1 MQRNSGARLFPM
13 FISLIVII
21 IAVVAVV
28 SIGRALFFGGG
39 DSASELQNTAEA
51 DGLTNTDVG
60 RSVRLTVRGPIVADE
75 NFKSYTIQASPSA
88 RTMNVYKGYLDATEN
103 SRSYDNSQPAYEEFV
118 YALDK
123 ANMMKGTASTEGV
136 SEDLRGIC
144 ATGYLYEYATVNADR
159 TIKRLWTSTCGGS
172 KGTLDASVDQLN
184 SLFQK
189 QIPDY
194 NDLTPFKQ
202 SPLDG
207 LQF

>member
-1 MQRNSGARLFPM
+1 MQRNSGARLLPM

-28 SIGRALFFGGG
+28 SIGRALFFGGDG
-39 DSASELQNTAEA
+39 GNSDTQNVTEA
-51 DGLTNTDVG
+51 DGLLSTDVG

-75 NFKSYTIQASPSA
+75 NFKSYTIQASSA
-88 RTMNVYKGYLDATEN
+88 TRTMNVYKGYLDATEN

-123 ANMMKGTASTEGV
+123 ANMMKGTESTDNA
-136 SEDLRGIC
+136 SEDLRGVC

-159 TIKRLWTSTCGGS
+159 TVKRLWTSTCGGS
-172 KGTLDASVDQLN
+172 KGTLDASVEQLN

-194 NDLTPFKQ
+194 GDLVPFKQ
-202 SPLDG
+202 SPLNG